1 MNRGIVRLGLWG
13 VSVATLLALIFWRVP
28 GDSAGSK
35 WRVLRYADHWYQ
47 PLVSHEFG
55 FRAPIEGFFYR
66 GDTRQVG
73 DCFILM
79 YGAWEKP
86 LLNAMRDLLVKT
98 GLPPGAVALD
108 VGANVGTHA
117 AFLSRYCGHV
127 HAIEPYEPALVRLRR
142 FIADN
147 GITNIAVH
155 PVGLGNQATNLVFF
169 EPPESEN
176 GIGGF
181 VDSTADRHTRV
192 SQRTLPIVRGDRL
205 VADGGMERV
214 DLIKIDVE
222 GFEKLVLE
230 GLHDTT
236 AKFRPFVVFELNAGN
251 SAPSLFRD
259 AEEIRSV
266 FPASYEFFVFDAGRT
281 RPRSGEYGLVPLGA
295 WVAPQ
300 TNWQMLGNVVAIPS
314 ERRASVGSVIGP
326 AGESGLTDS
335 KRW

>member
-1 MNRGIVRLGLWG
+1 MI
-13 VSVATLLALIFWRVP
+13 LALIWWRIP
-28 GDSAGSK
+28 GDSMGSK

-66 GDTRQVG
+66 GDTSQVG

-86 LLNAMRDLLVKT
+86 LLHAMRDLLVKS
-98 GLPPGAVALD
+98 GLSPGAVALD

-117 AFLSRYCGHV
+117 AFLSRYCGRV
-127 HAIEPYEPALVRLRR
+127 HAIEPYEPALVRLRS

-147 GITNIAVH
+147 GLTNITVH

-169 EPPESEN
+169 EPPANEN

-181 VDSTADRHTRV
+181 VDSSGDRHTRA
-192 SQRTLPIVRGDRL
+192 SQHTLPIVRGDQL
-205 VADGGMERV
+205 VADAGLDRV

-222 GFEKLVLE
+222 GFEKFVLE
-230 GLHDTT
+230 GLRDAT
-236 AKFRPFVVFELNAGN
+236 ARFRPFVVFELNAGD
-251 SAPSLFRD
+251 SGPSLFGD
-259 AEEIRSV
+259 AGQIRSV
-266 FPASYEFFVFDAGRT
+266 FPEGYDFFVFDAAET
-281 RPRSGEYGLVPLGA
+281 RSRSGEYRLVPLGA

-300 TNWQMLGNVVAIPS
+300 TNWQMLGNVVAIPA
-314 ERRASVGSVIGP
+314 ERRASVASMVAK
-326 AGESGLTDS
+326 AGAAAPVDSG
-335 KRW
+335 RQ